1 MRVGI
6 GCSYEAADPAFVDLI
21 LPRVDFVEVIP
32 DTLAVRQG
40 RQSRIP
46 TSTLRELETIARQA
60 TVIVHGVGLSIG
72 SADRWNDD
80 YFPLLDQV
88 LEAVPVAWH
97 SEHLAFSLVDGQ
109 FVGTML
115 ALPRTQEALDLVC
128 ERVRRIRERYALPF
142 LLENTVNLL
151 PDPPSC
157 FSEAGF
163 LNRLASESGC
173 ELLLDLYNLE
183 CNAHN
188 QGYAISDFL
197 AELDFEPVRELHL
210 AGGVEHSGLMLDI
223 HSRRTRD
230 STRRWLPEV
239 IARAPRLQAVI
250 YELMPEAV
258 PTLGH
263 QAWAAE
269 IESLEQLI
277 PASRWTSR
285 PTSAACAGS

>member
-1 MRVGI
+1 MGS
-6 GCSYEAADPAFVDLI
+6 SYEATDPAFVDHI

-32 DTLAVRQG
+32 DTLAVREGG
-40 RQSRIP
+40 RSRIP
-46 TSTLRELETIARQA
+46 AATLRELGELARHA

-72 SADRWNDD
+72 SAGRWNDE
-80 YFPLLDQV
+80 YFALLDQL

-97 SEHLAFSLVDGQ
+97 SEHLAFSQVDGQ

-115 ALPRTQEALDLVC
+115 ALPRTQEALDMVC

-151 PDPPSC
+151 PDPPADC
-157 FSEAGF
+157 SEAAF
-163 LNRLASESGC
+163 LNQLARDSGC

-188 QGYAISDFL
+188 QGYGVDDFL
-197 AELDFEPVRELHL
+197 AELDLDPVREIHL
-210 AGGVEHSGLMLDI
+210 ACGIEHSGLMLDI
-223 HSRRTRD
+223 HSRRTLE
-230 STRRWLPEV
+230 STRRWLRQV

-263 QAWAAE
+263 QAWADE
-269 IESLEQLI
+269 IDSLAQLI
-277 PASRWTSR
+277 RSEWTSR
-285 PTSAACAGS
+285 TTSAACAAS